1 MVVQTKTILA
11 VDDEADIL
19 ELISFNLEKEGY
31 QVRCAA
37 SGEEALD
44 MAGTVDPELVLLD
57 IMLPGMNGLE
67 VCKRLKRQARTSDI
81 PVIML
86 SARGEE
92 TDIVAGLELGADD
105 YVTKPF
111 STRVLIAR
119 VRAAMRRMN
128 GRGPEN
134 DLIEIDDLSI
144 CPSRF
149 EVLVK
154 GEPVE
159 LTYSEFKTLHTLA
172 KQPGRVF
179 TRYQIVDAV
188 RGEDYAVTDRAV
200 DVQMVSLRKKLKHC
214 GKYIETIR
222 GIGYRLKD

>member
-1 MVVQTKTILA
+1 MAKQQILA

-19 ELISFNLEKEGY
+19 KLITFNLQKEGY
-31 QVRCAA
+31 QIQGATT
-37 SGEEALD
+37 GEEAMI
-44 MAGTVDPELVLLD
+44 MARSMSPALILLD
-57 IMLPGMNGLE
+57 IMLPGISGLE
-67 VCKRLKRQARTSDI
+67 VCKRLKKAKDTQAI
-81 PVIML
+81 PVVML
-86 SARGEE
+86 SAKGEE
-92 TDIVAGLELGADD
+92 ADIVTGLELGADD
-105 YVTKPF
+105 YITKPF
-111 STRVLIAR
+111 SPRVLVAR
-119 VRAAMRRMN
+119 VNTALRRTLDKDQ
-128 GRGPEN
+128 EN
-134 DLIEIDDLSI
+134 DTLAIRDLKI

-154 GEPVE
+154 DEPVA

-172 KQPGRVF
+172 RQPGRVF

-222 GIGYRLKD
+222 GVGYRLKD